1 MCRKYYKIGSRLC
14 VKNKALLKNIYNYV
28 MESALTSTQR
38 LSKVERLVS
47 IKTKKIVTTKVE
59 RRLLTLK
66 IKQFVQFKNK
76 TILNLRPLLQRSH
89 RFH

>member
-47 IKTKKIVTTKVE
+47 IKIVTRKVE
-59 RRLLTLK
+59 RRLLMLK

-76 TILNLRPLLQRSH
+76 TI
-89 RFH
+89 

>member
-1 MCRKYYKIGSRLC
+1 
-14 VKNKALLKNIYNYV
+14 

-47 IKTKKIVTTKVE
+47 IKTKKIVTRKVE

-76 TILNLRPLLQRSH
+76 TI
-89 RFH
+89 

>member
-47 IKTKKIVTTKVE
+47 IKTKKIVTRKVE

-66 IKQFVQFKNK
+66 IC
-76 TILNLRPLLQRSH
+76 TICTI
-89 RFH
+89 